1 MATTRLPAEG
11 SARRRVAELALLFT
25 VGPALLTLGPRWLV
39 SICILASGLLCTA
52 VLLRDP
58 TFSRRDLL
66 GTAGIRPGL
75 GVVLRRALLV
85 SLGLLV
91 VTVVTV
97 PQSLFTFPRH
107 RTLIWLLVMVLYPL
121 SAWAQEIVFR
131 TFFFH
136 RYGRLFATAR
146 RRIWASG
153 LIFGWAHVVVN
164 NLAAIPLA
172 AVAGLLFASTY
183 ERSRSTLLVSIEHAL
198 YGDVVFTVG
207 LGALFYSS
215 ARWLAH

>member
-1 MATTRLPAEG
+1 MITAISAEG
-11 SARRRVAELALLFT
+11 ARRGRAAELVLLFT

-39 SICILASGLLCTA
+39 SVGILASGLLCTGL
-52 VLLRDP
+52 LLRDP
-58 TFSRRDLL
+58 SFSRQDLL
-66 GTAGIRPGL
+66 GAGGVRSGL
-75 GVVLRRALLV
+75 GLVLRRALLV
-85 SLGLLV
+85 SVGLLIV
-91 VTVVTV
+91 AVATV
-97 PQSLFTFPRH
+97 PHALFAFPRH
-107 RTLIWLLVMVLYPL
+107 RTSVWLLVMVLYPL

-136 RYGRLFATAR
+136 RYGRLFSTAR
-146 RRIWASG
+146 RRMLASG

-164 NLAAIPLA
+164 DLAAIPLA
-172 AVAGLLFASTY
+172 AIAGLLFASTY

>member
-1 MATTRLPAEG
+1 MTRARPAE
-11 SARRRVAELALLFT
+11 SPTRRRAAELVLLFT
-25 VGPALLTLGPRWLV
+25 AGPALLTLGPRWLV
-39 SICILASGLLCTA
+39 SVVILASGLLCA
-52 VLLRDP
+52 GVLFRDP
-58 TFSRRDLL
+58 TFPRRDLL
-66 GTAGIRPGL
+66 GAAGVRPGL

-85 SLGLLV
+85 SLGLLIV
-91 VTVVTV
+91 AVATV
-97 PQSLFTFPRH
+97 PRSLFAFPRH
-107 RTLIWLLVMVLYPL
+107 RTSIWLLVMVLYPL
-121 SAWAQEIVFR
+121 SAWSQEIVFR

-136 RYGRLFATAR
+136 RYGHLFATAR
-146 RRIWASG
+146 RRILASG

-207 LGALFYSS
+207 LGSLFYSS
-215 ARWLAH
+215 TRWIAH

>member
-1 MATTRLPAEG
+1 MTTASTTESAT
-11 SARRRVAELALLFT
+11 RRRAAELVLLFT

-39 SICILASGLLCTA
+39 SVAILASGLLCA
-52 VLLRDP
+52 ALLIRDP
-58 TFSRRDLL
+58 TFPRRDLL
-66 GTAGIRPGL
+66 GAAGVRPGL

-91 VTVVTV
+91 VAVATV
-97 PQSLFTFPRH
+97 PRALFVFPRH
-107 RTLIWLLVMVLYPL
+107 RTSVWLLVMVLYPL

-136 RYGRLFATAR
+136 RYGHLFSTAR
-146 RRIWASG
+146 RRILASG

-164 NLAAIPLA
+164 DLAAIPLA

-198 YGDVVFTVG
+198 YGDIVFTVG

-215 ARWLAH
+215 ARWIAH

>member
-1 MATTRLPAEG
+1 MTTAGSAEDA
-11 SARRRVAELALLFT
+11 ARRRAAELVLLFT

-39 SICILASGLLCTA
+39 SVGILASGLLCTG

-58 TFSRRDLL
+58 TFARRDLL
-66 GTAGIRPGL
+66 GGDGVRPGL
-75 GVVLRRALLV
+75 GIVLRRALLV
-85 SLGLLV
+85 SVGLLILAV
-91 VTVVTV
+91 ATA
-97 PQSLFTFPRH
+97 PKSLFAFPRH
-107 RTLIWLLVMVLYPL
+107 RTSVWLLVMVLYPL

-136 RYGRLFATAR
+136 RYGHLFATAR
-146 RRIWASG
+146 RRIVASG

-164 NLAAIPLA
+164 DLAAIPLA
-172 AVAGLLFASTY
+172 AIAGLLFASTY

-207 LGALFYSS
+207 LGSLFYSS

>member
-1 MATTRLPAEG
+1 VTTASTTESAT
-11 SARRRVAELALLFT
+11 RRRAAELVLLFT

-39 SICILASGLLCTA
+39 SVAILASGLLCA
-52 VLLRDP
+52 ALLIRDP
-58 TFSRRDLL
+58 TFPRRDLL
-66 GTAGIRPGL
+66 GAAGVRPGL

-91 VTVVTV
+91 VAVATV
-97 PQSLFTFPRH
+97 PRALFVFPRH
-107 RTLIWLLVMVLYPL
+107 RTSVWLLVMVLYPL

-136 RYGRLFATAR
+136 RYGHLFSTAR
-146 RRIWASG
+146 RRILASG

-164 NLAAIPLA
+164 DLAAIPLA

-198 YGDVVFTVG
+198 YGDIVFTVG

-215 ARWLAH
+215 ARWIAH